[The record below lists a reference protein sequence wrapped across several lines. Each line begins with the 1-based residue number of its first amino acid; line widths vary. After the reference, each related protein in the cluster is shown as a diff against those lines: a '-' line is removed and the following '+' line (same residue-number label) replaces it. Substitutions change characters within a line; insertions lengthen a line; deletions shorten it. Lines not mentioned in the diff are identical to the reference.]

1 MHGYFL
7 ICSNSHLFV
16 KAQRVKNSCAC
27 LYVNSIH
34 LEEAAHL
41 QLQLVQHFLE
51 SCLITENN

>member
-7 ICSNSHLFV
+7 ICS
-16 KAQRVKNSCAC
+16 KAQRVKNSYAC

-34 LEEAAHL
+34 PEDAAQL
-41 QLQLVQHFLE
+41 QLQLVQHFWE